1 MSNSHQRIKSK
12 EEFRAKIGARSN
24 AIQSTP
30 RFADFDIPF
39 FVSASCNLRVTRS
52 NINMPSENPEC
63 ARIDLP
69 PLLSNIIAADWLSPK
84 YVKPQTKARFQLV
97 FDAPCSRTGRKTILG
112 KRWPCVA
119 LFRGV
124 PFLFGLFFTVLSMVI
139 QLILPA
145 IFRTVMIKEHFM
157 GQDCGQRTSCISQCT
172 PETALYVSHLPVSIQ
187 GWAVWLVSAT
197 ALRTI
202 RFKSPSSRE
211 PR

>member
-1 MSNSHQRIKSK
+1 MSNSHQRIKFK

-24 AIQSTP
+24 AIQSTS

-97 FDAPCSRTGRKTILG
+97 FDTPCSRTGRKTILG

-124 PFLFGLFFTVLSMVI
+124 PFLFGLFFNIS
-139 QLILPA
+139 A

-172 PETALYVSHLPVSIQ
+172 PETALYVSHLPVPIQ